1 MSLDNLSLDHSSL
14 ENLQSIKWEE
24 VELETVN
31 PRMKRRIVTG
41 ERMTVARIYFQDG
54 FVVPQHSHEHEQ
66 ITQVISGTLRFSFGK
81 DRSEVVDVGPGGV
94 VVIPSN
100 LPHEALCIGEVE
112 EMDMWS
118 PRRDDWLDGT
128 DDYLRS

>member
-1 MSLDNLSLDHSSL
+1 MSLDNSSLDHCL
-14 ENLQSIKWEE
+14 LDNLQSINWGE

-31 PRMKRRIVTG
+31 PSMKRRIVTG

-81 DRSEVVDVGPGGV
+81 DRSEVIDVGPGGV

>member
-1 MSLDNLSLDHSSL
+1 MSIKD
-14 ENLQSIKWEE
+14 LQSVNWDD

-31 PRMKRRIVTG
+31 ASMKRRIVTG
-41 ERMTVARIYFQDG
+41 ERMTVARIYLKDG
-54 FVVPQHSHEHEQ
+54 FLVPLHSHDHEQ
-66 ITQVISGTLRFSFGK
+66 ITQVISGTLRFSFGE
-81 DRSEVVDVGPGGV
+81 DRSETIDVGPGGV

-100 LPHEALCIGEVE
+100 LPHEALVIGDVE